1 MNRRDF
7 LKLGAASSA
16 ALTATSL
23 TATLSG
29 CSDSLPAN
37 SKWLVLRESDR
48 TMLTAIIPTM
58 LKGSFPTAANE
69 QAAATQQVLLT
80 IDGGLAKFG
89 PHNVKQ
95 VQELFTL
102 LNFGLSRGLTTG
114 VWSKWENASET
125 EIENFLQRWRDSSV
139 GLFNLGYNGLN
150 KLIAASWYGIPQA
163 WPSAGYPGP
172 LFPDVLITKNNSVN

>member
-16 ALTATSL
+16 ALTVTSL

-37 SKWLVLRESDR
+37 SKWLILRESDR
-48 TMLTAIIPTM
+48 TLLTAIMPVM
-58 LKGSFPTAANE
+58 LKGHFPTTVNE
-69 QAAATQQVLLT
+69 QADAIQQVLLI

-89 PHNVKQ
+89 PHNIKQ

-114 VWSKWENASET
+114 VWSKWENASEA
-125 EIENFLQRWRDSSV
+125 EIEHFLQRWRDSSV
-139 GLFNLGYNGLN
+139 SLFNLGYNGLN
-150 KLIAASWYGIPQA
+150 KLIAASWYGLPEA
-163 WPSAGYPGP
+163 WLKTGYPGP
-172 LFPDVLITKNNSVN
+172 LYPDVLITKNNSVN

>member
-23 TATLSG
+23 TATLTG
-29 CSDSLPAN
+29 CSDSLPENGSWKA
-37 SKWLVLRESDR
+37 LRASDR
-48 TMLTAIIPTM
+48 TFIRAVAPVMLKHCLPADPAVQQSAISSMLTLMDQAIYS
-58 LKGSFPTAANE
+58 L
-69 QAAATQQVLLT
+69 
-80 IDGGLAKFG
+80 G
-89 PHNVKQ
+89 PHNAKQ
-95 VQELFTL
+95 LADLFNL

-125 EIENFLQRWRDSSV
+125 EIDNFLNKWRDSSL

-150 KLIAASWYGIPQA
+150 KLLVATWFGQPLSWPTV
-163 WPSAGYPGP
+163 GYPGP
-172 LFPDVLITKNNSVN
+172 PYAEILITKSTDLN